1 MHSLLIGSILGLSLL
16 GMPIGYALGAATLLA
31 LLYNGSFPLILIPQQ
46 FFSGID
52 SFPIMAIPF
61 FVLAGNL
68 MTAGGINQKLIRFC
82 NALVGWVP
90 GSLAMVTVV
99 ASMFFAAISGSAVAT
114 VAAIGGITIVAMKK
128 EGYPAGF
135 AAAVSSSAG
144 VCGPIIPPSITL
156 IVYGAALSMS
166 ISDLFLASAT
176 PGVILGLTLCAT
188 AYIISKRRNFPRHEH
203 APKGTALRSAKEGF
217 WALIMPV
224 VVLGAI
230 FSGIVTPTEAS
241 VLAVVY
247 SLIVG
252 LFFYRDLKLSQI
264 HGILCES
271 AVATSTIMFILA
283 ASKASSWVIVT
294 SRLPE
299 ALSAAILGITNSKN
313 LILLL
318 INILLLIVGCLME
331 ANAAI
336 VILVPILVPLVTKVG
351 ISALH
356 FGIILSFNLC
366 LGLLTPPVG
375 AALLL
380 GNDIAEE
387 KLERSLVE
395 TVPFFAVGMAVL
407 FLITYV
413 PSVCTWL
420 PNLLKK

>member
-1 MHSLLIGSILGLSLL
+1 MHSILIYSILGLSLL

-31 LLYNGSFPLILIPQQ
+31 LLYADRFPLILIPQQ

-61 FVLAGNL
+61 FILAGNL

-90 GSLAMVTVV
+90 GSLALVTVV

-114 VAAIGGITIVAMKK
+114 VAAIGGITIAAMKR

-144 VCGPIIPPSITL
+144 VCGPIIPPSIPL
-156 IVYGAALSMS
+156 IVYGSALSMS
-166 ISDLFLASAT
+166 VSDLFLASAT
-176 PGVILGLTLCAT
+176 PGVILGVVLCGA
-188 AYIISKRRNFPRHEH
+188 AYTISKRRDFPRHPR
-203 APKGTALRSAKEGF
+203 ASKGTASRCAREGF
-217 WALIMPV
+217 FALIMPV

-247 SLIVG
+247 SLAVG
-252 LFFYRDLKLSQI
+252 LFIYRDLKFSMI
-264 HGILCES
+264 HQILCDS

-299 ALSAAILGITNSKN
+299 ALSAAILSLTTNKY

-318 INILLLIVGCLME
+318 VNLLLLVVGCLME
-331 ANAAI
+331 GNAAI
-336 VILVPILVPLVTKVG
+336 VILVPILVPLLTKVG
-351 ISALH
+351 VSTLH
-356 FGIILSFNLC
+356 FGILMTFNLC

-387 KLERSLVE
+387 KLERSLKE
-395 TVPFFAVGMAVL
+395 TLPFFIVGLAVL

-420 PNLLKK
+420 PELLKK

>member
-1 MHSLLIGSILGLSLL
+1 
-16 GMPIGYALGAATLLA
+16 MPIGYALGVATLLS

-61 FVLAGNL
+61 FILAGNL

-82 NALVGWVP
+82 NAMVGWVP

-114 VAAIGGITIVAMKK
+114 VAAIGGITIVAMKE

-176 PGVILGLTLCAT
+176 PGVILGLALCAT
-188 AYIISKRRNFPRHEH
+188 AYAISRHRNFPRHQR
-203 APKGTALRSAKEGF
+203 APKGTARRYAREGF
-217 WALIMPV
+217 WALIMPI

-252 LFFYRDLKLSQI
+252 LLFYHDLKLSQI

-299 ALSAAILGITNSKN
+299 ALSAAILGITSSKN
-313 LILLL
+313 LILFLV
-318 INILLLIVGCLME
+318 NILLLIVGCLME

-336 VILVPILVPLVTKVG
+336 VILVPILVPLVTKIGV
-351 ISALH
+351 SPLH

-395 TVPFFAVGMAVL
+395 TIPFFAVGLAIL
-407 FLITYV
+407 LLITYV

-420 PNLLKK
+420 PDFLKK